1 MELIDKAQA
10 IIDNKNFPDS
20 LIADK
25 IGVGRMMI
33 HRYRDGSTELSNA
46 KYSIVKAL
54 ANEYDKNEIA
64 MIDMAKTGAFK
75 YFTARMQGFFDEIKG
90 DQIESYNHD
99 EGYIDDKALIYV
111 LDDINE
117 EVVNNTSLMIDL
129 YNTYYK
135 RLNEEIDK

>member
-1 MELIDKAQA
+1 MELIEKARA
-10 IIDNKNFPDS
+10 ILNNKNFSDQM
-20 LIADK
+20 IATK
-25 IGVGRMMI
+25 INVGRMMI
-33 HRYRDGSTELSNA
+33 HNYRSGATDLNKA
-46 KYSIVKAL
+46 KYEVVKSL
-54 ANEYDKNEIA
+54 ADEYDKNEIA

-117 EVVNNTSLMIDL
+117 KVVNNTSLMIDL

-135 RLNEEIDK
+135 HLNKEIDK

>member
-1 MELIDKAQA
+1 MELIEKAQA
-10 IIDNKNFPDS
+10 ILNNKNFSDQM
-20 LIADK
+20 IATK
-25 IGVGRMMI
+25 INVGRMMI
-33 HRYRDGSTELSNA
+33 HNYRSGATDLNKA
-46 KYSIVKAL
+46 KYEVVKSL
-54 ANEYDKNEIA
+54 ADEYDKNEIA

-75 YFTARMQGFFDEIKG
+75 YFAKRMQGFFDEIKG

-117 EVVNNTSLMIDL
+117 KVVNNTSLMIDL

-135 RLNEEIDK
+135 HLNEEIDK

>member
-1 MELIDKAQA
+1 MELIEKARA
-10 IIDNKNFPDS
+10 ILNNKNFSDQM
-20 LIADK
+20 IATK
-25 IGVGRMMI
+25 INVGRMMI
-33 HRYRDGSTELSNA
+33 HNYRSGATDLNKA
-46 KYSIVKAL
+46 KYEVVKSL
-54 ANEYDKNEIA
+54 ADEYDKNEIA

-75 YFTARMQGFFDEIKG
+75 YFTVRMQGFFDEIKG

-117 EVVNNTSLMIDL
+117 KVVNNTSLMIDL

-135 RLNEEIDK
+135 HLNKEIDK